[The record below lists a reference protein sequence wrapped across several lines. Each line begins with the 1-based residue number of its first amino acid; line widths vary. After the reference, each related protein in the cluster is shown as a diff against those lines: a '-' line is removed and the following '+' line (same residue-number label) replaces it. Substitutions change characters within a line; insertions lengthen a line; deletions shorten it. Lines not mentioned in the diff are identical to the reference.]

1 LCESF
6 GRRNDYNA
14 HRIRSFIMWHL
25 SIRSKIILTLLLTG
39 LACLA
44 AGAVIGYR
52 AAAAALTR
60 AVQEQLTAQ
69 REIKRRRIESYVNNQ
84 VRFTAAIAGMP
95 ETMEAAKAFILA
107 FKEMRAAAQ
116 ANPVAEQADTVALE
130 AWYNKELLPRLDKV
144 AGGHTPLEGL
154 MPTDA
159 VARRLQ
165 ADYIARNPNP
175 VGEKDKL
182 LAAPGGSRYDAAHG
196 RYHPLLRRAAQTV
209 GFYDINLMDA
219 ATGDVVYTVVKETD
233 FASNMYN
240 GALMQSG
247 FARVAKRALDPRN
260 GGKPVIEDYTAYT
273 PSAFAPQMFA
283 AAPIIADG
291 QTIAVFVAQIDIR
304 TLNDLLTDNN
314 GWRSTGQGATGEVLL
329 TGEDRLLR
337 SQSRFMISSPDKFLA
352 QIQANGLPVSIT
364 EQIRTLGTTILY
376 MPNRAEGVEDAFR
389 NKTGVGRYLDYRG
402 VEVISAYGPLEVAGL
417 RWGIAAKQDVAEA
430 LAPAMRLKSDLL
442 VAAAVAAIA
451 LTFLALACA
460 GLFLRPLRRVVAG
473 MEAVSGAGA
482 TSRIA
487 IRGND
492 EFAELAR
499 GYNSMADAIE
509 QRDKRL
515 AEAEQRKGELLHM
528 MYPAGVAE
536 RVRSG
541 AELTAETVPNVTV
554 AVALIDGL
562 DMLAANRSAADVR
575 SILNALLD
583 ALNSAAASHG
593 VETVRSLGESYVG
606 VCGLSSPR
614 LDHAARALG
623 WTRAATLALQR
634 LGDDWVKSVSLR
646 FGLASG
652 EIDVLLI
659 GRGHV
664 AYDIWGRTL
673 SIARRIVQ
681 EAEPGCVRLS
691 DSAYALLAD
700 VEGFHPCSLIE
711 TPAFG
716 TIRTWSGPAL
726 ERAAVEVAAPAETQL
741 AAHTAE

>member
-1 LCESF
+1 
-6 GRRNDYNA
+6 
-14 HRIRSFIMWHL
+14 MWQL
-25 SIRSKIILTLLLTG
+25 SIRSKIILALLLTG
-39 LACLA
+39 LGCLA
-44 AGAVIGYR
+44 VGAVIGYR
-52 AAAAALTR
+52 AADAALTQS
-60 AVQEQLTAQ
+60 VQQQLTAQ
-69 REIKRRRIESYVNNQ
+69 REIKRRRIESYINNQ
-84 VRFTAAIAGMP
+84 VRFTAAIADLP
-95 ETMEAAKAFILA
+95 ETTEAAKAFILA
-107 FKEMRAAAQ
+107 FKEMRAEAQ
-116 ANPVAEQADTVALE
+116 GSRVDPTDTEALE
-130 AWYNKELLPRLDKV
+130 AWYNKDLLPRLDKV

-182 LAAPGGSRYDAAHG
+182 LAAPGGSLYDAVHG
-196 RYHPLLRRAAQTV
+196 RYHPILRRAAQTI

-219 ATGDVVYTVVKETD
+219 ATGDVVYTMVKETD

-240 GALMQSG
+240 GALTHSG

-260 GGKPVIEDYTAYT
+260 GGKPVIEDYSAYT
-273 PSAFAPQMFA
+273 PSGFAPQMFA

-291 QTIAVFVAQIDIR
+291 QTIGVFVAQIDIR

-314 GWRSTGQGATGEVLL
+314 DWRSTGQGATGEVLL

-337 SQSRFMISSPDKFLA
+337 SQSRFMIDSPAEFLA
-352 QIQANGLPVSIT
+352 QIQANGLPESIT
-364 EQIRTLGTTILY
+364 NQIRALGTTILY
-376 MPNRAEGVEDAFR
+376 MPDRSQEVEQAFLNR
-389 NKTGVGRYLDYRG
+389 TGVSRYLDYRG

-417 RWGIAAKQDVAEA
+417 RWAIAAKQDVAEA
-430 LAPAMRLKSDLL
+430 LAPAIRLKSNLL

-451 LTFLALACA
+451 LTFLAIASA

-473 MEAVSGAGA
+473 MEAVSGGGA
-482 TSRIA
+482 TERIA

-499 GYNSMADAIE
+499 GYNGMADAIE

-515 AEAEQRKGELLHM
+515 AEAERQKGELLHI

-541 AELTAETVPNVTV
+541 AELTAETVSNVTV

-562 DMLAANRSAADVR
+562 DMLAANRSAGDVR

-583 ALNSAAASHG
+583 ALSSAAASHG

-614 LDHAARALG
+614 LDHAARALA
-623 WTRAATLALQR
+623 WTRAVTLALQR
-634 LGDDWVKSVSLR
+634 LGDEWAKSVSLR

-659 GRGHV
+659 ARGHV
-664 AYDIWGRTL
+664 AYDIWGGTL
-673 SIARRIVQ
+673 KIARRIVQ
-681 EAEPGCVRLS
+681 EAEPGYVRLS
-691 DSAYALLAD
+691 DSTYALLTD
-700 VEGFHPCSLIE
+700 VEGFVLCPPIE
-711 TPAFG
+711 TSAFG
-716 TIRTWSGPAL
+716 TIRSWSGPVV
-726 ERAAVEVAAPAETQL
+726 ERTAVEVVASAESRL
-741 AAHTAE
+741 ASHTAE